1 MLVPDVVS
9 TSRSSRRLRSATR
22 WRTISTS
29 ACTRNVFA
37 RWSCF
42 LHLNSHTPQTPATS
56 PQSGRGFPTLED
68 LGKQSFAGLETEG
81 TRETTVIEAGA
92 IGNDTPILVRREYG
106 YSPQLSL
113 NIVSKLQ
120 DPRVGTQNFEVS
132 DIVLGEPDAK
142 LFKRSGNSKLIDLR
156 KSVNLPPPN
165 DEPPN

>member
-1 MLVPDVVS
+1 M
-9 TSRSSRRLRSATR
+9 
-22 WRTISTS
+22 
-29 ACTRNVFA
+29 
-37 RWSCF
+37 
-42 LHLNSHTPQTPATS
+42 
-56 PQSGRGFPTLED
+56 
-68 LGKQSFAGLETEG
+68 
-81 TRETTVIEAGA
+81 IEAGA